1 MAAPVQPLEDLIDD
15 MNMELK
21 KRHVKRLRKGKC
33 TIELGLSLADI
44 TDTYERIS
52 DHCSNI
58 AVCIIQVEEDDM
70 DAHGY
75 RKEIKNDEA
84 WFERQYAAFE
94 QKYMLP
100 QKAADK

>member
-1 MAAPVQPLEDLIDD
+1 M
-15 MNMELK
+15 
-21 KRHVKRLRKGKC
+21 
-33 TIELGLSLADI
+33 
-44 TDTYERIS
+44 
-52 DHCSNI
+52 
-58 AVCIIQVEEDDM
+58 CIIQVEEDDM